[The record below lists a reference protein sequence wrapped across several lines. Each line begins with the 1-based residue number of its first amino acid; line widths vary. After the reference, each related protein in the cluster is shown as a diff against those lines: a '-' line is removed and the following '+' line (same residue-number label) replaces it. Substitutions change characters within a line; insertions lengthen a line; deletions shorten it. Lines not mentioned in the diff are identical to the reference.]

1 MFPDERKKSEMYNT
15 TTSWFVRLAL
25 ILPSLCALTA
35 GAQPLNEDRKVTAS
49 DAGAGYQFGNAVA
62 LHATTA
68 IIGAFQDDD
77 AAQDAGSVYLF
88 DISTG
93 QQLFKLIASDA
104 AMDDDFGI
112 SVAIHGTT
120 AIVGA
125 ARDDD
130 AGSTSGS
137 AYLFDTTTGQQLFK
151 LTASDAAADD
161 FFGWSVAIFDN
172 TAVVGA
178 FGNDDAGNSSGSVYV
193 FDTTNGQELFKLTA
207 SDAAALDQFGFS
219 VAISG
224 NTAII
229 GAPGDGGFAGAAY
242 LFDTTTGQQLFK
254 LQASDDAPDSSFGDA
269 VAMFANKAIVGAPQS
284 DDAGTNSGS
293 AYLFDTTTGQQLFK
307 LSPPDAEFNDNFGN
321 AVSISGTTAMVGSVG
336 DDDAG
341 NGSGSAYLFD
351 TSTGLQLFK
360 LAASDGAT
368 GDEFGNSVAIS
379 GTNAIV
385 GANGNDD
392 AGLNSGSA
400 YIYSNGS
407 NGPMVL
413 QQPRNAIVTD
423 GETASFEFLLNS
435 GDVTYQW
442 SRDGVELMDDDH
454 ISGAQTA
461 MLQIITSL
469 SDVGLYECLATY
481 PQGSISS
488 NAVLLAVREDPNA
501 CAADLN
507 GDGEVNF
514 FDVSAFL
521 AAYSAGCP

>member
-1 MFPDERKKSEMYNT
+1 MYYT
-15 TTSWFVRLAL
+15 TASWIVRLAL
-25 ILPSLCALTA
+25 VAPLLCAMRA
-35 GAQPLNEDRKVTAS
+35 SAQSLIEDRKVTAS

-62 LHATTA
+62 LYETTA
-68 IIGAFQDDD
+68 IIGSYQDDD
-77 AAQDAGSVYLF
+77 AAQDAGSAYLF
-88 DISTG
+88 DINTG

-161 FFGWSVAIFDN
+161 FFGGSVAIFGT

-178 FGNDDAGNSSGSVYV
+178 FGNDDAGDSSGSAYV
-193 FDTTNGQELFKLTA
+193 FDTTTGQELFKLTA
-207 SDAAALDQFGFS
+207 SDAAELDQFGVS

-229 GAPGDGGFAGAAY
+229 GASGDGGFAGAAY

-269 VAMFANKAIVGAPQS
+269 VAIFANRAIVGAYRN
-284 DDAGTNSGS
+284 DDAGSNSGS
-293 AYLFDTTTGQQLFK
+293 AYIFDTSIGQQLFK
-307 LSPPDAEFNDNFGN
+307 LSPPDAESNDNFGN
-321 AVSISGTTAMVGSVG
+321 AVSISGTTAMVGSVR

-341 NGSGSAYLFD
+341 TGSGSAYLFD
-351 TSTGLQLFK
+351 TSTGLQLSK

-368 GDEFGNSVAIS
+368 GDQFGNSVAIF

-392 AGLNSGSA
+392 AGLDSGSA
-400 YIYSNGS
+400 YIYS

-413 QQPRNAIVTD
+413 QQPRNAIVTN

-442 SRDGVELMDDDH
+442 YRDGVELTDDDH

-469 SDVGLYECLATY
+469 SDVGVYECLATNL
-481 PQGSISS
+481 QGSISS
-488 NAVLLAVREDPNA
+488 NSVLLAVREDPNA
-501 CAADLN
+501 CEADLN
-507 GDGEVNF
+507 DDGLLNF

-521 AAYSAGCP
+521 NAYNAGCP